1 MPKETKN
8 EQLKEQPSYN
18 TRQREEPQVKSEV
31 EDVDKPSDN
40 VENVELTR
48 DRNTDIEQGKPG
60 ERRTGARTVMSRS
73 VRQEG
78 YKEQNA
84 DNLPRKRKL
93 PDAEKREGT
102 PALKG
107 KSTPLSGRR

>member
-84 DNLPRKRKL
+84 DFISEIIANNDNLPRKRKL

-102 PALKG
+102 SALK
-107 KSTPLSGRR
+107 